1 MQRGRKL
8 PQGNISTSNRK
19 VHIKTH
25 SKANTIGIHS
35 ITLINK
41 NHTNSGNK
49 TSGMSITSFMKML
62 NDRIRTAREA
72 IRTVEM
78 NAKVN
83 L

>member
-1 MQRGRKL
+1 M
-8 PQGNISTSNRK
+8 
-19 VHIKTH
+19 
-25 SKANTIGIHS
+25 IGIHS

-62 NDRIRTAREA
+62 NDRIPTAREA
-72 IRTVEM
+72 IRMVEM
-78 NAKVN
+78 NGKVN